1 MNSFKK
7 YPKLNLLF
15 IVRLIVIVTLLLSA
29 GYFKYFIN
37 SKLEDVQ
44 SKFMDKEIIQ
54 EFEVVSSMIN
64 TSINMFV
71 LIAFLLIGLLHYIQ
85 EKTDLE
91 NKRLDKIETD
101 GKNKLL

>member
-7 YPKLNLLF
+7 YPQLSLLF

-29 GYFKYFIN
+29 SYFKYFIN

-44 SKFMDKEIIQ
+44 SKFIDKEIIQ
-54 EFEVVSSMIN
+54 EFEVVASMIN
-64 TSINMFV
+64 TAINLFV

-91 NKRLDKIETD
+91 NKRLDKMETD